1 MALTD
6 AMGALGRLDSAAS
19 FIPNPQLVTRV
30 ATRREAIGT
39 SAIEGT
45 FANLTEL
52 FTAEAAFGD
61 EVTQAVPAN
70 VREVMNPSADTSLA
84 LDAAL
89 TVVSALSPSGPSG
102 CQELSTLR

>member
-1 MALTD
+1 VASDLSGSPVGSTVLIRGMDHRLNAPYELGAFVAAPLPRVLDLPNEVWMALTD

-45 FANLTEL
+45 FANLCTHEW
-52 FTAEAAFGD
+52 
-61 EVTQAVPAN
+61 
-70 VREVMNPSADTSLA
+70 
-84 LDAAL
+84 
-89 TVVSALSPSGPSG
+89 SG
-102 CQELSTLR
+102 